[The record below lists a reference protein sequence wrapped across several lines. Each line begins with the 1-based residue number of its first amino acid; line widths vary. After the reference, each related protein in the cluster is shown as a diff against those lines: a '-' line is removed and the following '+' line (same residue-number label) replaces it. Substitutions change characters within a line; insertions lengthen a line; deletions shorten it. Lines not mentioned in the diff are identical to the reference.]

1 MEDWFIIFS
10 IQETPGKKV
19 VKIITQEQGEDGII
33 DMKTEICRLE
43 EKYREKYIGYWKD
56 FHQHPELSFN
66 EIRTSAKVAEI
77 LGSMGISVKRE
88 VGYTGVTGLLEG
100 AEEGPVIALRAD
112 MDALKI
118 NERTGCDFASEN
130 RGIMHACGH
139 DAHTAMLLGAAH
151 ILSEMR
157 EGIAGSV
164 KFIFQP
170 AEENSPSG
178 GAAGMIK
185 EGVLENPE
193 VSAVLGL
200 HVWPTLETGQLGIKR
215 GVMSA
220 ASDRLKITIKG
231 KSCHAAYPEEGIDA
245 VVIASEVISALQ
257 TLISRNVSPLD
268 SAVITIGKLSGGTRY
283 NIVADRVDLD
293 GTVRTFLPETRDML
307 SRKIEEITRATVESM
322 GGTCEMEYQ
331 RGYPAIMNDPGITSI
346 LRKTITNLVGSEGLY
361 EVETPDPGGEDF
373 AYFSEKV
380 PSAFVWLG
388 CKPKGISV
396 ENFPK
401 VHNNR
406 FLPDE
411 KALNIGVKYFCF
423 STLDL
428 MNNIEE

>member
-1 MEDWFIIFS
+1 MTDKENISRFS
-10 IQETPGKKV
+10 SYSVDQIS
-19 VKIITQEQGEDGII
+19 
-33 DMKTEICRLE
+33 RLE
-43 EKYREKYIGYWKD
+43 EEVRSKYLEYWKD

-66 EIRTSAKVAEI
+66 EIRTSRRVAEI
-77 LGSMGISVKRE
+77 MSSLGIKVRTG

-100 AEEGPVIALRAD
+100 AEAGPVIALRAD

-118 NERTGCDFASEN
+118 KERTDCDFASEN
-130 RGIMHACGH
+130 KGVMHACGH

-151 ILSEMR
+151 ILSGIR
-157 EGIAGSV
+157 ENLKGSV

-170 AEENSPSG
+170 AEENSPTG
-178 GAAGMIK
+178 GAAGMIR
-185 EGVLENPE
+185 EGALKDPE

-200 HVWPTLETGQLGIKR
+200 HVWPTLETGQLGIR
-215 GVMSA
+215 AGVMSA
-220 ASDRLKITIKG
+220 ASDRLKISIMG
-231 KSCHAAYPEEGIDA
+231 KSSHAAYPEEGIDA
-245 VVIASEVISALQ
+245 IVIASEVISGLQ

-307 SRKIEEITRATVESM
+307 SEKIEKITGAIVESM
-322 GGTCEMEYQ
+322 GGKYNIEYQ
-331 RGYPAIMNDPGITSI
+331 RGYPPIMNDPRISSV
-346 LRKTITNLVGSEGLY
+346 LEKTITNLAGTGGLY
-361 EVETPDPGGEDF
+361 SIEAPDPGGEDF

-388 CKPKGISV
+388 CRPKGVAV
-396 ENFPK
+396 EDFPK

-411 KALNIGVKYFCF
+411 KALTIGVKFLCL
-423 STLDL
+423 SALDL
-428 MNNIEE
+428 MKDL